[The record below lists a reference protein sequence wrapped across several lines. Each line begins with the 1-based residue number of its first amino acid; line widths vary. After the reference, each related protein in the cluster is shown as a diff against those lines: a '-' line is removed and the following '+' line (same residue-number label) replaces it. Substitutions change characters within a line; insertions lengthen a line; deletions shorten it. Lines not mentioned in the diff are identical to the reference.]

1 MTCASC
7 VARIERALKGLSGIT
22 DASVNLGNETA
33 RIVSAEEIDV
43 PAAIATIRESGYEP
57 VLQTHTVTI
66 GGMTCA
72 ACVGRVERAIA
83 ALDGVVET
91 SVNLATERATVIALP
106 GSDIVDRI
114 RSAVEKAG
122 YSVVDTDG
130 SESSIVTQQD
140 RKEHDYIALKRRLAV
155 AAIFTLPVF
164 LISMGWIPGVS
175 EWPFQQTAFLL
186 LVLTLPVQFWAGW
199 QFYVGT
205 WRTLRH
211 GSADMN
217 TLIAT
222 GTSAAFLY
230 SLVLTVWPT
239 AFTATGV
246 SKAVYFETS
255 AVIITLVLFGRML
268 EARAKHRTSAAVRAL
283 MQLRPAEARIERD
296 GTVVSVPPE
305 QVLPGDIVV
314 IRPGER
320 IPVDGV
326 VVDGRSTVDESLVTG
341 ESMPVDKIADD
352 EVIGG
357 SLNRSGS
364 FRFRATRVGQDTML
378 AHIIQLVEDAQ
389 GSKAPVQRLVDRISA
404 VFVPIVI
411 AIAALTFVVWWAF
424 GPQPAFTFAVLNAV
438 AVLIVT
444 CPCALGL
451 ATPTAIMVGTGRG
464 AELGVLIKGGESL
477 ERARNLDTVVFDKTG
492 TLTVGKPTVVGIR
505 PADTWTDARLL
516 EFAASAEIR
525 SEHPL
530 GDAIVRAAR
539 DRSIDL
545 FEPEEFEAIPGH
557 GLQAKVNG
565 LTITIG
571 NATQMANLGIDISLL
586 ARDAESYENDGAT
599 VTYVSVDNEFAGF
612 IAIADTLKPNA
623 AEAVRDLRN
632 QGLRVVMLTGDTERT
647 AQAIA
652 RGAGIDDTI
661 AQVRPDEKAA
671 VIEQLQREGRVIAM
685 VGDGINDAPA
695 LAQADLGIAMG
706 TGTDVAMETA
716 DVTLI
721 RGDIRGVLRAIELSR
736 ATLRTIKQNLFWAF
750 IYNVIG
756 IPVAAGVLYPI
767 NGMLLDPMVASAAMA
782 LSSVSVV
789 TNSLRLRR
797 WNG

>member
-164 LISMGWIPGVS
+164 LISMGWIPGVG